1 MREEG
6 RSESVKVFILTV
18 HKKSVNHTHR
28 MYTSLMLLMCLCYEQ
43 QDVRPT
49 LELLRNAGIK
59 VSEVSP

>member
-1 MREEG
+1 M
-6 RSESVKVFILTV
+6 KVFILIV
-18 HKKSVNHTHR
+18 HKKSLNHTHR